1 MDLKRLNERAQQALE
16 TAKKDKVKT
25 AVCVATGTVV
35 GAMIGSQATTV
46 VVGKA
51 AAANAISVTSAN
63 GMVFSKV
70 AAPFAI
76 KLLVGAAAG
85 VCVVYGTALIY
96 DYVKEELE
104 KRNKK

>member
-35 GAMIGSQATTV
+35 GVMIGSQATTV
-46 VVGKA
+46 VAGKVA
-51 AAANAISVTSAN
+51 AVNAISTTSAN

-76 KLLVGAAAG
+76 KLLVGVAAG
-85 VCVVYGTALIY
+85 ACVVYGTALVY
-96 DYVKEELE
+96 DYVKEELQ
-104 KRNKK
+104 KRNK